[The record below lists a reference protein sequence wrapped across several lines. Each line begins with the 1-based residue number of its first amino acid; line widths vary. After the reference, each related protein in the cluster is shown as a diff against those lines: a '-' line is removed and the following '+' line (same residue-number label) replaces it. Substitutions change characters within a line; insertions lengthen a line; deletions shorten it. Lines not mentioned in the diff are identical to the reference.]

1 MGPFF
6 WGDFKA
12 DPLFFC
18 LRLICVASLSSLPV
32 AVPVSL
38 RQVSVLPGR
47 KMNRWVLW
55 LLPLLVFLQAQ
66 VAASAPSLRSRKDNQ
81 DKDDATGAA
90 DRPGAVA
97 PSLAPEANIFKESA
111 FPLRRRPDEKKK
123 KPLTPLLIRDETE
136 VKKKEL
142 PPWMR
147 PGEGGIEILQN
158 LVSLINPNF
167 FPKTQ
172 FQKNP

>member
-1 MGPFF
+1 
-6 WGDFKA
+6 
-12 DPLFFC
+12 
-18 LRLICVASLSSLPV
+18 
-32 AVPVSL
+32 
-38 RQVSVLPGR
+38 
-47 KMNRWVLW
+47 MNRWVLW

-81 DKDDATGAA
+81 DKDDAPGAA

-147 PGEGGIEILQN
+147 PGERR
-158 LVSLINPNF
+158 LVSCKIWDL
-167 FPKTQ
+167 
-172 FQKNP
+172 QKL